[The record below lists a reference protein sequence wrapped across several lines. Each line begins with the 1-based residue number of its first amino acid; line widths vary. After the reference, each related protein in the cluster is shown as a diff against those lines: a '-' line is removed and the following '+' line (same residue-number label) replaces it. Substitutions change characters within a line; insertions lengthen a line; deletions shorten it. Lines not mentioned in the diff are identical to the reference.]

1 MRINGVDDGQAAV
14 RRVAQEGNMGN
25 WYGNEDGIAHEH
37 RVLMGEYGR
46 AQTRCSA
53 LQAGQAAQAARIAQL
68 EAQLMR
74 TQAQVVIRDTKLAL
88 AREELAELAAA
99 APGLPTRARL
109 ARKVEWLSERVQDL
123 MRELLRLQ
131 WLPSPSVTPMPAL
144 QPDLLAGVR
153 EKSVLYV
160 GQYVEQAISEDT
172 QGANVAQQAIEQ
184 AGGRFLHHAGSD
196 DGADDVAALEASLVA
211 ADLVICQTGCVSHD
225 AYWRVHDHCR
235 RTGKQCVLVDQPQA
249 MRFVRKEALLG

>member
-1 MRINGVDDGQAAV
+1 MRA
-14 RRVAQEGNMGN
+14 
-25 WYGNEDGIAHEH
+25 
-37 RVLMGEYGR
+37 
-46 AQTRCSA
+46 
-53 LQAGQAAQAARIAQL
+53 
-68 EAQLMR
+68 
-74 TQAQVVIRDTKLAL
+74 QAQVVIRDTKLAL

-131 WLPSPSVTPMPAL
+131 WVPSPSVTPLPLL
-144 QPDLLAGVR
+144 QPDLLVGLR

-160 GQYVEQAISEDT
+160 GRYADQAVSEDVHDA

-184 AGGRFLHHAGSD
+184 AGGRFLHHAGGD
-196 DGADDVAALEASLVA
+196 DGADDAAALEAGLVA

-225 AYWRVHDHCR
+225 AYWRVHDHCK

-249 MRFVRKEALLG
+249 MHFVRKEALAAS

>member
-1 MRINGVDDGQAAV
+1 
-14 RRVAQEGNMGN
+14 MGN
-25 WYGNEDGIAHEH
+25 WHGNEDGIAHEH
-37 RVLMGEYGR
+37 RVLMREYGR
-46 AQTRCSA
+46 AQARCSA
-53 LQAGQAAQAARIAQL
+53 VQAEQAARIAQL

-99 APGLPTRARL
+99 TPGLPTRARL

-131 WLPSPSVTPMPAL
+131 WLPSPSATPMPAL

-160 GQYVEQAISEDT
+160 GRYADQVANQSMRQDA
-172 QGANVAQQAIEQ
+172 QGANVAQHAIEQ

-211 ADLVICQTGCVSHD
+211 ADLVICQAGCVSHD

-249 MRFVRKEALLG
+249 MHFVRKEALLG

>member
-1 MRINGVDDGQAAV
+1 M
-14 RRVAQEGNMGN
+14 GNMVSTG
-25 WYGNEDGIAHEH
+25 DIIAQEH
-37 RVLMGEYGR
+37 RVLLSAYAR
-46 AQTRCSA
+46 AQARCSA
-53 LQAGQAAQAARIAQL
+53 QLAGQAARIAKL

-99 APGLPTRARL
+99 APGLPTRVKL
-109 ARKVEWLSERVQDL
+109 ARRVEWLSERVQDL

-131 WLPSPSVTPMPAL
+131 WMPAPSVPSKPAL

-160 GQYVEQAISEDT
+160 GHVSGKAP
-172 QGANVAQQAIEQ
+172 GQAIEQ
-184 AGGRFLHHAGSD
+184 AGGRFLHHAGGD
-196 DGADDVAALEASLVA
+196 DGVDDVAALEASLVA

-225 AYWRVHDHCR
+225 AYWRVHDHCQ
-235 RTGKQCVLVDQPQA
+235 RTGKQCVLVGQPQA
-249 MRFVRKEALLG
+249 MLFVRKEALASQV

>member
-1 MRINGVDDGQAAV
+1 MGKMVDMDRMGGMGGI
-14 RRVAQEGNMGN
+14 EGM
-25 WYGNEDGIAHEH
+25 IVQEH
-37 RVLMGEYGR
+37 RALLNAYGR
-46 AQTRCSA
+46 AQARCSD
-53 LQAGQAAQAARIAQL
+53 QRDVQAAQAARIAEL

-88 AREELAELAAA
+88 VREELAELAAA
-99 APGLPTRARL
+99 APGLPTRIKL
-109 ARKVEWLSERVQDL
+109 ARRVEWLAERVQDL

-131 WLPSPSVTPMPAL
+131 WRPALSGKPAFEPVL

-160 GQYVEQAISEDT
+160 GPVSGRAAGD
-172 QGANVAQQAIEQ
+172 AIEQ
-184 AGGRFLHHAGSD
+184 AGGRFLHHAGDD
-196 DGADDVAALEASLVA
+196 DGVDDVAALEASLVA

-225 AYWRVHDHCR
+225 AYWRVHDHCQ

-249 MRFVRKEALLG
+249 MHFVRKEVLASQP